1 MSLGKWGEEVA
12 EKYLKKRGYT
22 ILSKN
27 FRCRMGEID
36 LIALDHDHLVFIEV
50 KTRKNQNYGLPCEA
64 VNHEKIKH
72 LKRTAAFFIATCPVD
87 HKEER
92 LDVIEIL
99 TQGGR
104 TYLHHI
110 ENVTG

>member
-12 EKYLKKRGYT
+12 EKYLKKKGYT
-22 ILSKN
+22 IINKN

-36 LIALDHDHLVFIEV
+36 IIALDRDQLVFIEV

-64 VNHEKIKH
+64 VNPEKIRH
-72 LKRTAAFFIATCPVD
+72 LTKTAAFFIATYPMD
-87 HKEER
+87 HMEER

-99 TQGGR
+99 TQGGM